1 MNTLAPVL
9 IFCYKRLDTLKQ
21 TVTALKKNALAV
33 NTDLFIFSDGGKTED
48 DKIVIGEI
56 RNYIRSISGFKSVT
70 PYNSLINK
78 GLANSII
85 DGVSK
90 VVEEY
95 GKVIV
100 LEDDL
105 ITSNNFLQYMN
116 AALTNYEDTPRV
128 FSISGYSF
136 PISVKSNYPFD
147 NYFTKRGSS
156 WGWATWKDRWNRVD
170 WKVSDYGDFLEQ
182 KSHQRSFN
190 AMGSDLTGMLRK
202 QMEGKINSWAIR
214 WVYHQFKYDL
224 YTVYP
229 IESKV
234 ENIGFGAGATH
245 TNERF
250 SRYKTKHDQ
259 TGNINFRFNP
269 KIGLEDKFVK
279 QFIYR
284 YSIFQRAI
292 YKALNFFN

>member
-105 ITSNNFLQYMN
+105 ITSNNFLHYMN

-128 FSISGYSF
+128 FSI
-136 PISVKSNYPFD
+136 
-147 NYFTKRGSS
+147 
-156 WGWATWKDRWNRVD
+156 
-170 WKVSDYGDFLEQ
+170 
-182 KSHQRSFN
+182 
-190 AMGSDLTGMLRK
+190 
-202 QMEGKINSWAIR
+202 
-214 WVYHQFKYDL
+214 
-224 YTVYP
+224 
-229 IESKV
+229 
-234 ENIGFGAGATH
+234 
-245 TNERF
+245 
-250 SRYKTKHDQ
+250 
-259 TGNINFRFNP
+259 
-269 KIGLEDKFVK
+269 
-279 QFIYR
+279 
-284 YSIFQRAI
+284 
-292 YKALNFFN
+292 